1 MNHTSH
7 RTMIYKAAALL
18 LSISAPATSAVGVA
32 FSSMFHGNM
41 AVLQRGVDVNV
52 YGTGNNIQSQ
62 SLSPPPLP
70 LIIIS
75 GVPIIHS
82 CNVLNA

>member
-1 MNHTSH
+1 
-7 RTMIYKAAALL
+7 MIYKAALL
-18 LSISAPATSAVGVA
+18 LSISAPATSAVDVA

-62 SLSPPPLP
+62 SLSLPPSP
-70 LIIIS
+70 S
-75 GVPIIHS
+75 HHH
-82 CNVLNA
+82 

>member
-1 MNHTSH
+1 
-7 RTMIYKAAALL
+7 MIYKAAALL

-62 SLSPPPLP
+62 SLSL
-70 LIIIS
+70 LLS
-75 GVPIIHS
+75 LSSSLVEFQSFIHVM
-82 CNVLNA
+82 CLMHRLDMLLN